1 MIINRDPRFQ
11 LIKIC
16 FFLIFTV
23 RFLLLLCCTNLAG
36 LIMSDLVPKNRK
48 RLAPPRCPPPF
59 RDVPRTGPY
68 IPMEPPWRW
77 RCTQHA
83 RSESIT
89 SSGTW
94 TRPARAE
101 REAPAPLRLRP
112 RSSGNGSEHRAQERI
127 SLSRAPDWN
136 GGAAASIPPCAC
148 RSLALPRANRIGQV
162 GAGARALSRCI
173 APVARAR

>member
-1 MIINRDPRFQ
+1 M
-11 LIKIC
+11 
-16 FFLIFTV
+16 FFLYSLFV
-23 RFLLLLCCTNLAG
+23 FFFLFVVPNLAV
-36 LIMSDLVPKNRK
+36 LIMSDSDLVPKNRK

-127 SLSRAPDWN
+127 SLSRAPDGN

-173 APVARAR
+173 APVGRGPCTLAGRL